1 MKIYILIFHISIH
14 IYKSQLCEKAK
25 SCFNCSISKYNCFW
39 NNNKCLPHGL
49 NESLINSTYLSFPF
63 ISKQYY
69 CINSE
74 KNIDFFEEINQKTI
88 SLNITEDK
96 LDNINYHIY
105 CFKYLLI
112 QNISLIFNFSE
123 KYQINI
129 FEISLFDNI
138 KKTDI
143 LISQNNNDVNILS
156 NYICLKITY
165 LSNLN
170 QTENLITFTLIK
182 HNKNIKEEFIN
193 LSSFILLILLLF
205 LSFLVLTLFIF
216 CYKRNSNT
224 NKEIIIDNQSKHKKN
239 LSFSKDKNINTS
251 LSKDNDSI
259 DQNECDKTNC
269 SELQEK
275 YFQLSKDSFVEYNY
289 ETIDSFVHN
298 LQDKEKKNKYLK
310 AIIKTMPSFVINN
323 KNSEFNGIFCS
334 FCESKIKMNDKICF
348 INCGHI
354 FHFDCIYQQIITNE
368 EYKCIICREN
378 III

>member
-1 MKIYILIFHISIH
+1 MKIYILIFYISIH

-39 NNNKCLPHGL
+39 NNNKCLPNGL

-74 KNIDFFEEINQKTI
+74 NNIDFFEEINKKTI

-96 LDNINYHIY
+96 LDSINYHIY

-112 QNISLIFNFSE
+112 QNISLKFNFSE
-123 KYQINI
+123 INQNNI

-193 LSSFILLILLLF
+193 ISSFILLILLLF
-205 LSFLVLTLFIF
+205 LFFLVLTLFIF

-224 NKEIIIDNQSKHKKN
+224 NKEIIIVNQSKHKKN
-239 LSFSKDKNINTS
+239 ISFSKDKNINTS

-323 KNSEFNGIFCS
+323 KNSEFIGIFCS